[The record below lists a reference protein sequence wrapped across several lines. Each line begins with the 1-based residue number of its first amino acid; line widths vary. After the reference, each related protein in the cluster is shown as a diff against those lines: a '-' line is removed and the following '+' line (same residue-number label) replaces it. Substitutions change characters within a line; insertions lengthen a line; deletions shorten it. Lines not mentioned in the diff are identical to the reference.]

1 MTAPTPTEQPGGRA
15 GAHRPVRMP
24 RGSIITGIL
33 RILGDGKPRTT
44 EQLLHDGIARGLFP
58 ARLGII
64 AIDQAL
70 RAYLDRQ
77 THSIRRSAIVRDPDR
92 RVRANHP
99 RDDWPEPLRRPPVSP
114 PPPAA
119 LAALET
125 ARSASVGHDPAVF
138 ERAVCALFESLGFVA
153 NHIGG
158 NVAPDGYI
166 DAPLG
171 PLSYRV
177 ILECKTGPNK
187 GTVAIPNPAEPAR
200 YREAYGAQACA
211 IVGPAYRSE
220 PTLSGELHRHGVSA
234 WTIDDLAVLVH
245 AGLDL
250 HAMRPLFA
258 PGFAA
263 DALADVLW
271 EHEHGHAK
279 RVAVIAEM
287 LQRVGLRE
295 QRLVARPSDAPRLT
309 VEAAILCVNEA
320 LADVGS
326 DARCEQADVEAAF
339 AWLTNPLVRKAVWA
353 DDARDA
359 IVIVSPAQA
368 TASDPVRAAD

>member
-1 MTAPTPTEQPGGRA
+1 MTAPTHIAQPGDGV
-15 GAHRPVRMP
+15 GARRPLRMP
-24 RGSIITGIL
+24 HGAVIAGIL

-44 EQLLHDGIARGLFP
+44 QDLLHDGIARGLFP
-58 ARLGII
+58 ALMGI
-64 AIDQAL
+64 APIDQAL
-70 RAYLDRQ
+70 RQYLERQ
-77 THSIRRSAIVRDPDR
+77 SHNVRRSAIVRDPDH

-99 RDDWPEPLRRPPVSP
+99 RDDWPDPLTRPQLSP
-114 PPPAA
+114 PSPTS
-119 LAALET
+119 LAALDA
-125 ARSASVGHDPAVF
+125 ARTTSIGRDPAAF
-138 ERAVCALFESLGFVA
+138 ERAVCTLFESLGFVVT
-153 NHIGG
+153 HIGG

-187 GTVAIPNPAEPAR
+187 GSVAIPNPAEPAR
-200 YREAYGAQACA
+200 YRDPYGAQACA
-211 IVGPAYRSE
+211 IVGPAYRSAA
-220 PTLSGELHRHGVSA
+220 TLSGELHAHGVSA
-234 WTIDDLAVLVH
+234 WTIDDLAALVH

-258 PGFAA
+258 PGFAE

-271 EHEHGHAK
+271 EHEHGCAK

-287 LQRVGLRE
+287 LQSVGLRE
-295 QRLVARPSDAPRLT
+295 QRLVTNPSDAPRLT
-309 VEAAILCVNEA
+309 VEAAVLCVNEA

-326 DARCEQADVEAAF
+326 DARCEEADVEAAF
-339 AWLTNPLVRKAVWA
+339 AWLTSPLVRKAVWS

-359 IVIVSPAQA
+359 IVIVSPAADEHTRA
-368 TASDPVRAAD
+368 TH